1 MLNKPVVLL
10 GLMMLEWLVSYLLW
24 MSLVLLLAS
33 ALTRISRIAVPGW
46 ALFAFFW
53 LGQIEHYLAIEDY
66 FNVALFLAAGLLS
79 FYMAWIVMSRG
90 FSSKACY
97 WASYAAAVCGIIYF
111 PFAEI
116 QALQVG
122 LIGFSTLVTA
132 KMLQF
137 FSVPVIMESWNIM
150 SLNGRS
156 VQIILACTAIESIAL
171 FAGVIL
177 SVEAPLARRLTA
189 LAAST
194 VSIYILNIV
203 RNGFVLMAYGWCWFG
218 EGSFD
223 IAHNIIAKVGST
235 IALLAISY
243 LVFLLL
249 PELLSIIDELATEI
263 KPGKGD
269 AA

>member
-10 GLMMLEWLVSYLLW
+10 GLMMLDWPGSYLLW
-24 MSLVLLLAS
+24 ISLVLLLAS
-33 ALTRISRIAVPGW
+33 ALARSNRVAALGW
-46 ALFAFFW
+46 GLFAFFW

-97 WASYAAAVCGIIYF
+97 WASYAAATCGIIYF
-111 PFAEI
+111 PFAEV

-122 LIGFSTLVTA
+122 LIGVTTLVIA
-132 KMLQF
+132 KILQIL
-137 FSVPVIMESWNIM
+137 SVPVIMEGWNII

-156 VQIILACTAIESIAL
+156 VEIILACTAIESIAL

-177 SVEAPLARRLTA
+177 SVEAPRGRKLAA

-194 VSIYILNIV
+194 FTIYLLNIV
-203 RNGFVLMAYGWCWFG
+203 RNGFVLMAYGWSWFG

-223 IAHNIIAKVGST
+223 IAHNIIAKAGST

-249 PELLSIIDELATEI
+249 PELLSTIDELAAEI
-263 KPGKGD
+263 RPRRGD

>member
-10 GLMMLEWLVSYLLW
+10 GLMMLEWMDSYLLW
-24 MSLVLLLAS
+24 ISLALLLAS

-46 ALFAFFW
+46 GLFAFFW
-53 LGQIEHYLAIEDY
+53 LGHIEHYLVIEDY

-90 FSSKACY
+90 FSSNACY
-97 WASYAAAVCGIIYF
+97 WASYAAAVCGIVYF

-116 QALQVG
+116 QSLQEA
-122 LIGFSTLVTA
+122 LIGFTTQITA
-132 KMLQF
+132 KMLQLL
-137 FSVPVIMESWNIM
+137 SVPVIMEGWNIM

-171 FAGVIL
+171 FAGLIL
-177 SVEAPLARRLTA
+177 SVEAPAGRKLVA

-194 VSIYILNIV
+194 FSIYLLNIV
-203 RNGFVLMAYGWCWFG
+203 RNGFVLMAYGWDWFG

-223 IAHNIIAKVGST
+223 IAHNVIAKVGST

-243 LVFLLL
+243 LVFMLL
-249 PELLSIIDELATEI
+249 PELLSIIDELAAEI
-263 KPGKGD
+263 KPGRGD
-269 AA
+269 AT

>member
-1 MLNKPVVLL
+1 MN
-10 GLMMLEWLVSYLLW
+10 
-24 MSLVLLLAS
+24 
-33 ALTRISRIAVPGW
+33 
-46 ALFAFFW
+46 
-53 LGQIEHYLAIEDY
+53 
-66 FNVALFLAAGLLS
+66 
-79 FYMAWIVMSRG
+79 RG

-97 WASYAAAVCGIIYF
+97 WASYAAAACGIIYF
-111 PFAEI
+111 PFAEV
-116 QALQVG
+116 QALQVD
-122 LIGFSTLVTA
+122 LIGFTTLVTA

-137 FSVPVIMESWNIM
+137 LSVPVIMESWNIM

-177 SVEAPLARRLTA
+177 SVEAPPGRKLAA

-194 VSIYILNIV
+194 FSIYLLNIV
-203 RNGFVLMAYGWCWFG
+203 RNGFVLMAYGWSWFG

-235 IALLAISY
+235 LALLAISY

-249 PELLSIIDELATEI
+249 PELLSIIDELAAEI
-263 KPGKGD
+263 KPGRGD